1 MSSLIERLNAGVPCS
16 GTHATSDDVD
26 AADATMAEAATALA
40 EQATR
45 IAELEAEAIIAP
57 AECSPDCDDR
67 DCPYSHTPLTLR
79 RAYENSLSRLRDAE
93 SRLATLQSELDEARG
108 ALRRCNWYW
117 PEEDTSSETCADS
130 AQEVVQNAYDWSSKM
145 AGEVVPVARGGIV
158 EVTYCASLPPDGD
171 ADSDDDFWVKE
182 TTAAAAQAKID
193 AELARRAA
201 TRTTGGDNGE

>member
-1 MSSLIERLNAGVPCS
+1 MTPERDDLIERLSEISNDEDLGP
-16 GTHATSDDVD
+16 GTSDVR
-26 AADATMAEAATALA
+26 AALREAATALA
-40 EQATR
+40 EKYAR
-45 IAELEAEAIIAP
+45 IAELGKSRDRWSEIAAARAGEADRATSQLTASR
-57 AECSPDCDDR
+57 AECEG
-67 DCPYSHTPLTLR
+67 LR
-79 RAYENSLSRLRDAE
+79 AE
-93 SRLATLQSELDEARG
+93 RDEARKKLS
-108 ALRRCNWYW
+108 ACHWYW
-117 PEEDTSSETCADS
+117 PEDDTSSETCADS